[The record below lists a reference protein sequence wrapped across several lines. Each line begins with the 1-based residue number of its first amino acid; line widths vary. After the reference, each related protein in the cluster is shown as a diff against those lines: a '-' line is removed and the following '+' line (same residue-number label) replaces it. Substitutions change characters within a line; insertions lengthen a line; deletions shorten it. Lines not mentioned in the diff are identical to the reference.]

1 MKKLPLYLSMA
12 IGLACAIN
20 LYSCSADSDYDEPW
34 LKKEHRT
41 RAAIMDSRNEGGGKG
56 FYAGQTTVELHDTLN
71 FKITIKWGD
80 GYDYGNSITPNPHID
95 HNGIEVIYPQS
106 GEAAHLGTCNLH
118 WVRPSAGAYAIEG
131 DINFYGHCY
140 LSNESDSI
148 IEYNVQHKRIYAPV
162 KLQFKQMYSQ
172 KDSLFV
178 QETGTDSIVH
188 G

>member
-1 MKKLPLYLSMA
+1 MKKLPFYLSMA
-12 IGLACAIN
+12 LGLACIIN
-20 LYSCSADSDYDEPW
+20 MNSCSADSDYDEPW

-41 RAAIMDSRNEGGGKG
+41 RAAIMDSRNEGGGKR
-56 FYAGQTTVELHDTLN
+56 FYASQTTVELHDTLN

-80 GYDYGNSITPNPHID
+80 GYDDGNSITPNPHID
-95 HNGIEVIYPQS
+95 HDGIEVIYPQS

-118 WVRPSAGAYAIEG
+118 WVRPSEGAYAIEG

-162 KLQFKQMYSQ
+162 KLQFSQ
-172 KDSLFV
+172 SLSRRDSVSEQTAEPDTLM
-178 QETGTDSIVH
+178 H
-188 G
+188 N